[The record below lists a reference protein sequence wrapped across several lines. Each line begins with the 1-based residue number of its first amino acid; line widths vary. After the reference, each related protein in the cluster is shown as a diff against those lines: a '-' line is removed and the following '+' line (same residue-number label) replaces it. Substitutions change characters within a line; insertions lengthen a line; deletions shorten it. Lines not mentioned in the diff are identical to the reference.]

1 MEKIVESQENKLERK
16 SADQINFKLCLK
28 PKSQICHFSTKQEKS
43 VDEFN
48 LAKHVCTECV
58 WAVKP
63 IF

>member
-1 MEKIVESQENKLERK
+1 MEKIVESQEYKLECK

-28 PKSQICHFSTKQEKS
+28 PKSQICHFSNKSEKS
-43 VDEFN
+43 VNEFN
-48 LAKHVCTECV
+48 MGKHACTECV